1 MKYYKVEGN
10 TNLVRDGETK
20 AIVNTNQNEYKKY
33 VSERLIKEKENL
45 KIQNIE
51 SDLDRM
57 KSDIEEIKNLL
68 RRLVNGNES

>member
-10 TNLVRDGETK
+10 SHLMRDDDTK
-20 AIVNTNQNEYKKY
+20 AIINTSLTDYKKY
-33 VSERLIKEKENL
+33 VSEKLTKEKENL

-51 SDLDRM
+51 SDIDRM
-57 KSDIEEIKNLL
+57 KDDINEIKHLL